1 MSNITQLAAQIAKK
15 PWLCLP
21 ASWAHDLSPYGLE
34 IYSQL
39 FGDLKTPVW
48 NSYKYKNLIF
58 KNRLGIAG
66 GVDKNAEHLM
76 AWQKVG
82 CGFLEIG
89 TVTPRQQNPNPGTIL
104 RRDLKTESVWNKM
117 GFPSAGSDEAYYNL
131 KKYKSESN
139 LPVFVNIGKN
149 RTTPNEDASS
159 DYENLIEK
167 FADIADA
174 FVINISSP
182 NTSGLRDLAKPAA
195 FESFL
200 KPITEKQQSLSSKPP
215 LFLKI
220 SPDLENTDLKN
231 ILEVSLHHQL
241 DGFILTNT
249 TLDRTLT
256 PFYPVDGG
264 MSGKPLKEKSLHALY
279 TAKNY
284 LEQKNEKK
292 CLISVGGVMTAD
304 DVFERID
311 KGADLVQVYSTLI
324 FEGPGFFRKVAK
336 IAKHRFSG

>member
-1 MSNITQLAAQIAKK
+1 M
-15 PWLCLP
+15 
-21 ASWAHDLSPYGLE
+21 
-34 IYSQL
+34 
-39 FGDLKTPVW
+39 
-48 NSYKYKNLIF
+48 
-58 KNRLGIAG
+58 
-66 GVDKNAEHLM
+66 
-76 AWQKVG
+76 
-82 CGFLEIG
+82 
-89 TVTPRQQNPNPGTIL
+89 
-104 RRDLKTESVWNKM
+104 RRDIKTESVWNKM
-117 GFPSAGSDEAYYNL
+117 GFPSAGRDEAYYNL

-139 LPVFVNIGKN
+139 LPVFVNVGKN

-159 DYENLIEK
+159 DYETLIEQ
-167 FADIADA
+167 FSDVADA

-182 NTSGLRDLAKPAA
+182 NTTGLRDLAKPVA

-200 KPITEKQQSLSSKPP
+200 KPITQKHQSLNLKQP
-215 LFLKI
+215 LLLKI
-220 SPDLENTDLKN
+220 SPDLETADLKN
-231 ILEVSLHHQL
+231 ILDVCLHRQL
-241 DGFILTNT
+241 DGFIIANT

-256 PFYPVDGG
+256 PFYPSEGG

>member
-21 ASWAHDLSPYGLE
+21 AGWAHDLGPYGLE
-34 IYSQL
+34 IYSQI

-66 GVDKNAEHLM
+66 GVDKNAEHLT

-89 TVTPRQQNPNPGTIL
+89 TVTPKAQSPNPGTIM
-104 RRDLKTESVWNKM
+104 RRDIKTESVWNKM

-149 RTTPNEDASS
+149 RTTSNEDASS
-159 DYENLIEK
+159 DYQYLVEQFSEL
-167 FADIADA
+167 ADA

-200 KPITEKQQSLSSKPP
+200 KPIIQKHQSLHLKQP

-220 SPDLENTDLKN
+220 SPDHELPDLKN
-231 ILEVSLHHQL
+231 VLDVCLSHDL

-249 TLDRTLT
+249 TLDRAET
-256 PFYPVDGG
+256 PFYPADGG
-264 MSGKPLKEKSLHALY
+264 MSGKPLKEKSLRALY

-311 KGADLVQVYSTLI
+311 KGADLVQVYSTLV

>member
-1 MSNITQLAAQIAKK
+1 MSTITQLAVQIAKK

-21 ASWAHDLSPYGLE
+21 AGWAHDLSPYGLE
-34 IYSQL
+34 IYSQI
-39 FGDLKTPVW
+39 FGDLTTPVW
-48 NSYKYKNLIF
+48 SSYKYKNLIF

-66 GVDKNAEHLM
+66 GVDKNAEHLT

-89 TVTPRQQNPNPGTIL
+89 TVTPKSQSPNPGVIM
-104 RRDLKTESVWNKM
+104 RRDIKTESVWNKM
-117 GFPSAGSDEAYYNL
+117 GFPSAGSDETYYNL

-149 RTTPNEDASS
+149 RTTPNADASS
-159 DYENLIEK
+159 DYETLVEQ
-167 FADIADA
+167 FSDVADA

-200 KPITEKQQSLSSKPP
+200 KPITQKHQSLNLKQP

-220 SPDLENTDLKN
+220 SPDLEITDLKN
-231 ILEVSLHHQL
+231 VLDVCFHHQL

-256 PFYPVDGG
+256 SFYPVDGG

-279 TAKNY
+279 TTKNY

-311 KGADLVQVYSTLI
+311 KGADLVQVYSTLV